1 MNTDIRHNR
10 TLLDALI
17 PQLAPLQDL
26 PPPRLQRLIDE
37 SSVLDYAPGHYVF
50 RQGDRDAYLFYLLQ
64 GELDLYSD
72 GELVSH
78 LRGGTQEARFALA
91 QLQPR
96 QLSAIPRTTVQVL
109 RVQRERLDH
118 HLHAGP
124 DDSDAE
130 PLGGQIASSGPEDWI
145 TRMLKSPI
153 FARLP
158 VANIQRLFAAM
169 EAVEVEA
176 GQSVI
181 QQGQAAD
188 ACYVINEGLCEVQR
202 HLSRGEQ
209 GYKLAQLGPG
219 ERFGEEALVAGGI
232 RNATVRTLTN
242 CTLMR
247 LDEANFHGLVVA
259 PVLKSVTLVQA
270 RAELSAGARWL
281 DVRYPDEQVGS
292 ALPDSL
298 DLPLNVLRQRAQS
311 LDPSRRYIACCDN
324 GIRGAVAAFL
334 VTDAGCDCVYL
345 AGGLEAYPEPSR
357 GRAPTQA
364 DSLPVGVTGAD
375 NTRADAAQAAASPA
389 ETTPV
394 RISDGRAAGGSYGYR
409 WASAAGS
416 PDPVSDHPAG
426 GVAGA
431 RAAEHSKAGSDDP
444 EVQAAVLKARLAQA
458 RLELH
463 EALRIKQEAERAHA
477 EEQEAKKRLEA
488 QIDSRSQGELARAQA
503 LFAEAEAMRRDLE
516 EARRHAEV
524 EAERLKREAEVR
536 AAGLEAEVQQRLRER
551 DQELLFVRAMK
562 REELAAIQQL
572 RAEAEAEVQADR
584 ERLAAEVR
592 EAESRVADTHR
603 HQQEVEAAA
612 HRAEQAGYQDLQG
625 EREHVKAEMERANA
639 LVAEAEAMKRELEQ
653 SKRLAEAD
661 ALHRRREEEERLKT
675 LEASLDARVR
685 EREQGIDSLAAMK
698 EQELER
704 ARMLREEAERQAC
717 AERERLE
724 QEAREV
730 EARMKEAQR
739 HRERIEREMREAQGK
754 NQAELEQERTRIE
767 AEMQRADALVAHAEA
782 MKRDIAEAKRVA
794 EHEAARQRQVE
805 EERIR
810 GLKAKLKQ
818 KLRSRERE
826 IDETAKRQSDE
837 LAKIHRL
844 KEQVAAELAEE
855 RKRFAREAMEAK
867 KRLCQAERAEHDIE
881 MSRIHM
887 AEEVDRK
894 HQDLLALEKSL
905 RSDIDTRLAEDKRRL
920 EADLSRAAGELA
932 VAQREREAAEADRQA
947 AAAEAERKI
956 AEYRSA
962 FERMHA
968 EEEAKLKAEKARI
981 EAEAERI
988 QGVLDEARR
997 LKRVA
1002 EAARIAAEQEVLRL
1016 KRTQDGTRGSHQGRE
1031 VIDTQIKVL
1040 EQKVARAQTRE
1051 NAAARAQDIAEGASQ
1066 TTAADLERQRETE
1079 ARLRAQIDAE
1089 VAEWRREQDAFDSS
1103 PDQLELTA
1111 RLDHQIEAAK
1121 QMAKAARRA
1130 TLAHDEKLLKEVSV
1144 LIHRA

>member
-1 MNTDIRHNR
+1 MDTDTRHNR
-10 TLLDALI
+10 TVLDALI
-17 PQLAPLQDL
+17 PQLAPLKDL

-50 RQGDRDAYLFYLLQ
+50 RQGDRDAYMFYLLQ
-64 GELDLYSD
+64 GELELYSD

-96 QLSAIPRTTVQVL
+96 QLSALPKTTVQVL

-118 HLHAGP
+118 LMHGGP

-130 PLGGQIASSGPEDWI
+130 PLEREILSSGPEDWI
-145 TRMLKSPI
+145 TRMLKAPI

-169 EAVEVEA
+169 EAVEVEG

-188 ACYVINEGLCEVQR
+188 ACYVIKEGLCEVQR
-202 HLSRGEQ
+202 RLSHGEH

-219 ERFGEEALVAGGI
+219 ERFGEEALVAGGV

-247 LDEANFHGLVVA
+247 LDEASFHDLVVA
-259 PVLKSVTLVQA
+259 PVLKSVTLVEA
-270 RAELSAGARWL
+270 REQLSAGARWL
-281 DVRYPDEQVGS
+281 DVRYPDEQAGS
-292 ALPDSL
+292 TLPDSL

-345 AGGLEAYPEPSR
+345 AGGLEAYPELSR
-357 GRAPTQA
+357 GRAPA
-364 DSLPVGVTGAD
+364 K
-375 NTRADAAQAAASPA
+375 ADAAPAAATETAAPRAAVTPA
-389 ETTPV
+389 ETTPR
-394 RISDGRAAGGSYGYR
+394 RISEGRAAGGSYGYR
-409 WASAAGS
+409 WASVAGS
-416 PDPVSDHPAG
+416 PDPVPDDPAG
-426 GVAGA
+426 GAAGA
-431 RAAEHSKAGSDDP
+431 GAAEHRTAGADDP

-463 EALRIKQEAERAHA
+463 EALRIKEEAEQAHA
-477 EEQEAKKRLEA
+477 AEQAAKKRLEA
-488 QIDSRSQGELARAQA
+488 QIESRSQGELARAQT

-516 EARRHAEV
+516 EVRRRAEV
-524 EAERLKREAEVR
+524 EAERLKRDAEAR
-536 AAGLEAEVQQRLRER
+536 AAAIEAEVQQRLRER
-551 DQELLFVRAMK
+551 EQELMSLRAMK
-562 REELAAIQQL
+562 QDELAAIERL

-612 HRAEQAGYQDLQG
+612 RRAEQAGYQDLQG
-625 EREHVKAEMERANA
+625 EREHVKAERDRANA
-639 LVAEAEAMKRELEQ
+639 LVAEAEAMKRELEE

-661 ALHRRREEEERLKT
+661 ALHRRREEEERLKA
-675 LEASLDARVR
+675 LEASLEARVR

-704 ARMLREEAERQAC
+704 ARILREEAERQAC

-724 QEAREV
+724 QEGREV
-730 EARMKEAQR
+730 EVRMKEAER
-739 HRERIEREMREAQGK
+739 HRERIERELRDAQGK
-754 NQAELEQERTRIE
+754 NQAALEQERIRVE
-767 AEMQRADALVAHAEA
+767 AEVQRANALVAHAEA
-782 MKRDIAEAKRVA
+782 MKRDIEEAKRAA
-794 EHEAARQRQVE
+794 EQDAARQRQVE

-810 GLKAKLKQ
+810 GLKAQLKQ

-867 KRLCQAERAEHDIE
+867 KRLSQAERAERDIE
-881 MSRIHM
+881 MSRIRM

-894 HQDLLALEKSL
+894 HQELLALEKSL
-905 RSDIDTRLAEDKRRL
+905 RSDLDARLEEDKRRL

-932 VAQREREAAEADRQA
+932 AAQREREAAESARQA

-968 EEEAKLKAEKARI
+968 EEQAELRAEKVRI

-988 QGVLDEARR
+988 QGVLEEARR
-997 LKRVA
+997 LKREA

-1016 KRTQDGTRGSHQGRE
+1016 KRTQESTPGSHKGRE
-1031 VIDTQIKVL
+1031 VIDSQIKML
-1040 EQKVARAQTRE
+1040 EQRVARAQARE

-1066 TTAADLERQRETE
+1066 TTAADLERQRGTE

-1089 VAEWRREQDAFDSS
+1089 VAEWRREQDAFYNS

-1130 TLAHDEKLLKEVSV
+1130 TLAHDDQLLKEVSFLV
-1144 LIHRA
+1144 HRA

>member
-10 TLLDALI
+10 TVLDALI
-17 PQLAPLQDL
+17 PRLAPLKDL
-26 PPPRLQRLIDE
+26 PPQRLQRLIDE

-64 GELDLYSD
+64 GDLELYSD

-96 QLSAIPRTTVQVL
+96 QLSALPRTTVQVL
-109 RVQRERLDH
+109 RVQRERLHH
-118 HLHAGP
+118 HLHAAP

-130 PLGGQIASSGPEDWI
+130 PLEAEPLDADIASSGPEDWI

-176 GQSVI
+176 GHSVI
-181 QQGQAAD
+181 QQGDVAD
-188 ACYVINEGLCEVQR
+188 ACYVIKEGLCEVQR
-202 HLSRGEQ
+202 CLSRGEK

-219 ERFGEEALVAGGI
+219 ERFGEEAVVAGGV
-232 RNATVRTLTN
+232 RNATVQTLTN
-242 CTLMR
+242 CILMR
-247 LDEANFHGLVVA
+247 LDKARFHNLVVA
-259 PVLKSVTLVQA
+259 PVLKSVTLEQA
-270 RAELSAGARWL
+270 REQLSTGARWL
-281 DVRYPDEQVGS
+281 DVRYPDEQAGS

-345 AGGLEAYPEPSR
+345 TGGLEAYPELSR
-357 GRAPTQA
+357 GRASTKA
-364 DSLPVGVTGAD
+364 NVAPVC
-375 NTRADAAQAAASPA
+375 AAQAAATPA
-389 ETTPV
+389 ETTPG
-394 RISDGRAAGGSYGYR
+394 RISEGRAVGTSYGYR
-409 WASAAGS
+409 WASAARN
-416 PDPVSDHPAG
+416 PDPCLDEPAG
-426 GVAGA
+426 GAAGVG
-431 RAAEHSKAGSDDP
+431 AAEHRTAGSDDP
-444 EVQAAVLKARLAQA
+444 EVQAVVLKARLAQA

-463 EALRIKQEAERAHA
+463 EALRIKQETEEAHA

-516 EARRHAEV
+516 EARRRAEV
-524 EAERLKREAEVR
+524 EAERLERDAEAR
-536 AAGLEAEVQQRLRER
+536 AAGLEAEAQQRLRDR
-551 DQELLFVRAMK
+551 DQELLSLRAMK
-562 REELAAIQQL
+562 REELAAIQRL

-625 EREHVKAEMERANA
+625 EREHVKAEIERANA
-639 LVAEAEAMKRELEQ
+639 LVAEAEAMKRELEE

-661 ALHRRREEEERLKT
+661 ALHGRREEEERLKA
-675 LEASLDARVR
+675 LEASLEAHVR

-704 ARMLREEAERQAC
+704 ARMLREEAERQAGT
-717 AERERLE
+717 ERERLE
-724 QEAREV
+724 QEGREV
-730 EARMKEAQR
+730 EARMKEAER
-739 HRERIEREMREAQGK
+739 HRERIERELREAQGK
-754 NQAELEQERTRIE
+754 NQAELEQERLRVE
-767 AEMQRADALVAHAEA
+767 AEVQRANALVAHAEA
-782 MKRDIAEAKRVA
+782 MKRDIAEARRVA
-794 EHEAARQRQVE
+794 EQDAARQRQVE

-810 GLKAKLKQ
+810 GLKAQLKQ

-844 KEQVAAELAEE
+844 KEEVAAELAEE
-855 RKRFAREAMEAK
+855 RKRFAYEAMEAK

-881 MSRIHM
+881 VSRTRM

-932 VAQREREAAEADRQA
+932 AAQREREAAETTRQA

-956 AEYRSA
+956 AEYRST

-968 EEEAKLKAEKARI
+968 EEEAKLKAEKARL

-988 QGVLDEARR
+988 RGVLEEARR
-997 LKRVA
+997 LKREA

-1016 KRTQDGTRGSHQGRE
+1016 KRTQDSTRGSHQGRE
-1031 VIDTQIKVL
+1031 AIDSQIKMF
-1040 EQKVARAQTRE
+1040 EQRVARAQARE
-1051 NAAARAQDIAEGASQ
+1051 HAATRAQDIAEGASQ
-1066 TTAADLERQRETE
+1066 TTAANLARQRATE
-1079 ARLRAQIDAE
+1079 ARLRAQIAAE
-1089 VAEWRREQDAFDSS
+1089 VAEWRREQDAFNNS

-1144 LIHRA
+1144 LVHRA

>member
-1 MNTDIRHNR
+1 M
-10 TLLDALI
+10 
-17 PQLAPLQDL
+17 
-26 PPPRLQRLIDE
+26 
-37 SSVLDYAPGHYVF
+37 
-50 RQGDRDAYLFYLLQ
+50 
-64 GELDLYSD
+64 
-72 GELVSH
+72 
-78 LRGGTQEARFALA
+78 
-91 QLQPR
+91 
-96 QLSAIPRTTVQVL
+96 
-109 RVQRERLDH
+109 
-118 HLHAGP
+118 HAGP

-130 PLGGQIASSGPEDWI
+130 PLEGEIASSGPEDWI

-181 QQGQAAD
+181 QQGDVAD
-188 ACYVINEGLCEVQR
+188 ACYVIKEGLCEVQR
-202 HLSRGEQ
+202 CLSHGEK

-219 ERFGEEALVAGGI
+219 ERFGEEALVAGGV
-232 RNATVRTLTN
+232 RNATVQTLTN

-247 LDEANFHGLVVA
+247 LDKASFHNLVVA
-259 PVLKSVTLVQA
+259 PVLKSVTLVEA
-270 RAELSAGARWL
+270 REQLSAGARWL
-281 DVRYPDEQVGS
+281 DVRYPDEQAGS

-298 DLPLNVLRQRAQS
+298 DLPLNLLRQRAQS
-311 LDPSRRYIACCDN
+311 LDPTRRYIACCDN
-324 GIRGAVAAFL
+324 GTRGAVAAFL

-345 AGGLEAYPEPSR
+345 AGGLEAYPELSR
-357 GRAPTQA
+357 GPAPTKA
-364 DSLPVGVTGAD
+364 DAAPVGVPK
-375 NTRADAAQAAASPA
+375 ADAAQAAPTPA
-389 ETTPV
+389 ETTPG
-394 RISDGRAAGGSYGYR
+394 RISDGRAAVTSYGYR

-416 PDPVSDHPAG
+416 PEPVSDHPAG
-426 GVAGA
+426 GAAGA
-431 RAAEHSKAGSDDP
+431 GATEHSKVGSDDP

-463 EALRIKQEAERAHA
+463 EALRIKQEAEQAHA
-477 EEQEAKKRLEA
+477 EEQAAKKRLEA

-516 EARRHAEV
+516 EARRRAEV
-524 EAERLKREAEVR
+524 EAERLKRDAEAR

-551 DQELLFVRAMK
+551 DQELLSLRAMK
-562 REELAAIQQL
+562 QEELAAIERL

-603 HQQEVEAAA
+603 HQREVEAAA

-625 EREHVKAEMERANA
+625 EREHAKAERERANA
-639 LVAEAEAMKRELEQ
+639 LVAEAEAMKRELEE

-661 ALHRRREEEERLKT
+661 TLRRRREEEERLKA
-675 LEASLDARVR
+675 LEASLEARVR
-685 EREQGIDSLAAMK
+685 EREQGIDSLAARK

-704 ARMLREEAERQAC
+704 ARMLREEAERQARM
-717 AERERLE
+717 ERERLE

-730 EARMKEAQR
+730 EARMKEAER
-739 HRERIEREMREAQGK
+739 HRERIERELREAQGK
-754 NQAELEQERTRIE
+754 NQAELEQERLRVE
-767 AEMQRADALVAHAEA
+767 AEVQRANALVAHAEA
-782 MKRDIAEAKRVA
+782 MKRDIEEARRVA
-794 EHEAARQRQVE
+794 EQDAARQRQVE

-810 GLKAKLKQ
+810 GLKAQLKQ

-826 IDETAKRQSDE
+826 MDETAKRQSDE

-844 KEQVAAELAEE
+844 QEQVSAELAEE

-867 KRLCQAERAEHDIE
+867 QRLCQAERAERDVE
-881 MSRIHM
+881 TSRIRM

-905 RSDIDTRLAEDKRRL
+905 RSDIDTRLVEGKRRL

-932 VAQREREAAEADRQA
+932 AAQREREAAETARQA

-988 QGVLDEARR
+988 QGVLEEARR
-997 LKRVA
+997 LKREA
-1002 EAARIAAEQEVLRL
+1002 EAARITAEQEVLRL
-1016 KRTQDGTRGSHQGRE
+1016 KRTRDTTRGSHQGRE
-1031 VIDTQIKVL
+1031 AVDSQIKML
-1040 EQKVARAQTRE
+1040 EQRVARAQARE
-1051 NAAARAQDIAEGASQ
+1051 NAAARAQDIAEDASQ
-1066 TTAADLERQRETE
+1066 TTAGDLARQRETE
-1079 ARLRAQIDAE
+1079 IRLRAQIDAE
-1089 VAEWRREQDAFDSS
+1089 VAEWRREQDAFDNS

-1130 TLAHDEKLLKEVSV
+1130 TLAHDEKLLQEVSV
-1144 LIHRA
+1144 LVHRA

>member
-10 TLLDALI
+10 TALDALI
-17 PQLAPLQDL
+17 PRLAPLQDL
-26 PPPRLQRLIDE
+26 PPQRLQRLIDE

-64 GELDLYSD
+64 GDLELYSN

-96 QLSAIPRTTVQVL
+96 QLSALPRTTVQVL

-124 DDSDAE
+124 DDKDAE
-130 PLGGQIASSGPEDWI
+130 PLEREIASSGPEDWI

-176 GQSVI
+176 GHSVI
-181 QQGQAAD
+181 QQGDVAD
-188 ACYVINEGLCEVQR
+188 ACYVIKEGLCEVQR
-202 HLSRGEQ
+202 CLSRGEK

-219 ERFGEEALVAGGI
+219 ERFGEEALVAGGV
-232 RNATVRTLTN
+232 RNATVQTLTN

-247 LDEANFHGLVVA
+247 LDKASFHNLVVA
-259 PVLKSVTLVQA
+259 PVLKSVTLVEA
-270 RAELSAGARWL
+270 REQLSAGARWL
-281 DVRYPDEQVGS
+281 DVRYPDEQAGS

-324 GIRGAVAAFL
+324 GVRSTVAAFL

-345 AGGLEAYPEPSR
+345 TGGLEAYPDLSR
-357 GRAPTQA
+357 GRVSTKANA
-364 DSLPVGVTGAD
+364 APVG
-375 NTRADAAQAAASPA
+375 AAQAAATPA
-389 ETTPV
+389 ETTPG
-394 RISDGRAAGGSYGYR
+394 RISDGRAAGTSYGYR

-416 PDPVSDHPAG
+416 PDPRLDDPAG
-426 GVAGA
+426 GAMGAGA
-431 RAAEHSKAGSDDP
+431 GEHRTAGSDDP

-463 EALRIKQEAERAHA
+463 EALRIKQEAEEAHA
-477 EEQEAKKRLEA
+477 EEQAAKKRLEA

-516 EARRHAEV
+516 EARRRAEV
-524 EAERLKREAEVR
+524 EAERLERDAEAR
-536 AAGLEAEVQQRLRER
+536 AAGLEAEAQQRLRDR
-551 DQELLFVRAMK
+551 DQELLSLRAMK
-562 REELAAIQQL
+562 HEELAAIQRL
-572 RAEAEAEVQADR
+572 RAEAEAEVQAHR
-584 ERLAAEVR
+584 ERLAAEVL

-612 HRAEQAGYQDLQG
+612 RRAEQAGYQDLQG
-625 EREHVKAEMERANA
+625 EREHVKAERERANA
-639 LVAEAEAMKRELEQ
+639 LVAEAEAMKRELEE

-661 ALHRRREEEERLKT
+661 ALHRRREEEERLKA
-675 LEASLDARVR
+675 LEASLEARVR

-704 ARMLREEAERQAC
+704 ARILREEAERQAGT
-717 AERERLE
+717 ERERLE

-739 HRERIEREMREAQGK
+739 HRERIERELREAQGK
-754 NQAELEQERTRIE
+754 NQAGLEQERLRVE
-767 AEMQRADALVAHAEA
+767 AEVQRANALVAHAEA
-782 MKRDIAEAKRVA
+782 MKRDIEEARRAAEQD
-794 EHEAARQRQVE
+794 AARQRQVE

-810 GLKAKLKQ
+810 GLKAQLKQ

-855 RKRFAREAMEAK
+855 RKRFAREAIEAK

-881 MSRIHM
+881 VSRTRM

-932 VAQREREAAEADRQA
+932 AAQREREAAETTRQA
-947 AAAEAERKI
+947 AVAEAERKI
-956 AEYRSA
+956 AEYWST

-968 EEEAKLKAEKARI
+968 EEEAKLKAEKAHL

-988 QGVLDEARR
+988 RGVLEEARR
-997 LKRVA
+997 LKREA

-1016 KRTQDGTRGSHQGRE
+1016 KRTQDSTRGSHQGRE
-1031 VIDTQIKVL
+1031 AIDSQIKMF
-1040 EQKVARAQTRE
+1040 EQRVARAQARE
-1051 NAAARAQDIAEGASQ
+1051 HAATRAQDIAEGASQ
-1066 TTAADLERQRETE
+1066 TTAADLARQRATE
-1079 ARLRAQIDAE
+1079 ARLRAQIAAE
-1089 VAEWRREQDAFDSS
+1089 VAEWRREQDAFDNS

-1144 LIHRA
+1144 LVHRA

>member
-1 MNTDIRHNR
+1 MDIRHNR
-10 TLLDALI
+10 TALEALI
-17 PQLAPLQDL
+17 PQLAPLKDL

-64 GELDLYSD
+64 GDLELYSD

-96 QLSAIPRTTVQVL
+96 QLSALPRTTVQVL

-124 DDSDAE
+124 DDNGAE
-130 PLGGQIASSGPEDWI
+130 PLEAEPLDADIASSGPEDWI

-176 GQSVI
+176 GHSVI
-181 QQGQAAD
+181 QQGGVAD
-188 ACYVINEGLCEVQR
+188 ACYVIKEGLCEVQR
-202 HLSRGEQ
+202 CLSRGEK

-219 ERFGEEALVAGGI
+219 ERFGEEALVAGGV
-232 RNATVRTLTN
+232 RNATVQTLTN

-247 LDEANFHGLVVA
+247 LDKASFHNLVVA
-259 PVLKSVTLVQA
+259 PVLKSVTLEQA
-270 RAELSAGARWL
+270 REQLSAGARWL
-281 DVRYPDEQVGS
+281 DVRYPDEQAGS

-345 AGGLEAYPEPSR
+345 TGGLEAYTELSR
-357 GRAPTQA
+357 GRASTKA
-364 DSLPVGVTGAD
+364 NAAPVC
-375 NTRADAAQAAASPA
+375 AAQAAATPA
-389 ETTPV
+389 ETTPG
-394 RISDGRAAGGSYGYR
+394 RISDGRAAVTSYGYR
-409 WASAAGS
+409 WASAARN
-416 PDPVSDHPAG
+416 PDPCLEDPAG
-426 GVAGA
+426 GAADVG
-431 RAAEHSKAGSDDP
+431 AAEHRTAGSDDP

-463 EALRIKQEAERAHA
+463 EALRIKQEVEEAHA

-516 EARRHAEV
+516 EARRRAEV
-524 EAERLKREAEVR
+524 EAGRLERDAEAR
-536 AAGLEAEVQQRLRER
+536 AAGLEAEAQQRLRDR
-551 DQELLFVRAMK
+551 DQELLSLRAMK
-562 REELAAIQQL
+562 REELAAIQRL

-625 EREHVKAEMERANA
+625 EREHVKAEIERANA
-639 LVAEAEAMKRELEQ
+639 LVAEAEAMKRELEE

-661 ALHRRREEEERLKT
+661 ALHRRREEEERLKA
-675 LEASLDARVR
+675 LEASLEAHVR

-704 ARMLREEAERQAC
+704 ARMLREEAERQAGT
-717 AERERLE
+717 ERERLE
-724 QEAREV
+724 QEGREV
-730 EARMKEAQR
+730 EARMKEAER
-739 HRERIEREMREAQGK
+739 HRERIERELREAQGK
-754 NQAELEQERTRIE
+754 NQAELEQERLRVE
-767 AEMQRADALVAHAEA
+767 AEVQRANALVAHAEA
-782 MKRDIAEAKRVA
+782 MKRDITEARRVA
-794 EHEAARQRQVE
+794 EQDAARQRQVE
-805 EERIR
+805 EELIR
-810 GLKAKLKQ
+810 GLKAQLKQ

-855 RKRFAREAMEAK
+855 RKRFAHEAMEAK

-881 MSRIHM
+881 VSRTRM

-932 VAQREREAAEADRQA
+932 AAQREREAAETTRQA

-956 AEYRSA
+956 AEYRST

-968 EEEAKLKAEKARI
+968 QEEAKLKAEKARL

-988 QGVLDEARR
+988 RGVLEEARR
-997 LKRVA
+997 LKREA

-1016 KRTQDGTRGSHQGRE
+1016 KRTQDSTRGSHQGRE
-1031 VIDTQIKVL
+1031 AIDSQIKMF
-1040 EQKVARAQTRE
+1040 EQRVARAQARE
-1051 NAAARAQDIAEGASQ
+1051 HAATRAQDIAEGASQ
-1066 TTAADLERQRETE
+1066 TTAANLARQRATE
-1079 ARLRAQIDAE
+1079 ARLRAQIAAE
-1089 VAEWRREQDAFDSS
+1089 VAEWRREQDAFDNS

-1144 LIHRA
+1144 LVHRV

>member
-1 MNTDIRHNR
+1 MDTDTRHSS
-10 TLLDALI
+10 TVLDALI
-17 PQLAPLQDL
+17 PQLAPLKDL
-26 PPPRLQRLIDE
+26 PPPCLQRLIDE

-78 LRGGTQEARFALA
+78 LQGGTQEARFALA

-96 QLSAIPRTTVQVL
+96 QLSALPRTTVRVL
-109 RVQRERLDH
+109 CVQRERLDH
-118 HLHAGP
+118 LLHAGP

-130 PLGGQIASSGPEDWI
+130 PLEGEIASSGPEDWI

-188 ACYVINEGLCEVQR
+188 ACYVIKEGLCEVQR
-202 HLSRGEQ
+202 CLSHGQQ

-219 ERFGEEALVAGGI
+219 ERFGEEALVAGGV

-247 LDEANFHGLVVA
+247 LDKASFHDLVVA
-259 PVLKSVTLVQA
+259 PVLKSVTLAQA
-270 RAELSAGARWL
+270 REEVSTGARWL

-311 LDPSRRYIACCDN
+311 LDPGRRYIACCDN
-324 GIRGAVAAFL
+324 GIRGAVSAFL
-334 VTDAGCDCVYL
+334 VMDAGCDCVYL
-345 AGGLEAYPEPSR
+345 AGGLEAYPERSR
-357 GRAPTQA
+357 GRAPTK
-364 DSLPVGVTGAD
+364 
-375 NTRADAAQAAASPA
+375 ADAAPVGATRTAATPA
-389 ETTPV
+389 ETTPG
-394 RISDGRAAGGSYGYR
+394 RIPDGRAAGASYGYR
-409 WASAAGS
+409 WASVAGS
-416 PDPVSDHPAG
+416 PDPVSDDPAG
-426 GVAGA
+426 GAAGA
-431 RAAEHSKAGSDDP
+431 GAAEHTGDP

-463 EALRIKQEAERAHA
+463 EALRIKQEAEQAHY
-477 EEQEAKKRLEA
+477 EEQAAKKRLEA

-516 EARRHAEV
+516 EARRRAEV
-524 EAERLKREAEVR
+524 EAERLKRDAEAR

-551 DQELLFVRAMK
+551 DQELRSLRAMK
-562 REELAAIQQL
+562 QEELAAIERL

-603 HQQEVEAAA
+603 HQQEVEADA
-612 HRAEQAGYQDLQG
+612 HRAEQAGYLDLQG
-625 EREHVKAEMERANA
+625 ERERVKAEMERANA
-639 LVAEAEAMKRELEQ
+639 LVAEAEAMKRDLEE

-661 ALHRRREEEERLKT
+661 ALHRRREEEDRLKA
-675 LEASLDARVR
+675 LEASLEARVR
-685 EREQGIDSLAAMK
+685 EREQGIDTLAAMK

-704 ARMLREEAERQAC
+704 ARMLREEAEQKART
-717 AERERLE
+717 ERERLE
-724 QEAREV
+724 QDAREV
-730 EARMKEAQR
+730 EVRMKEAER
-739 HRERIEREMREAQGK
+739 HRERIERELREAQGK
-754 NQAELEQERTRIE
+754 NQAELEQERMRVE
-767 AEMQRADALVAHAEA
+767 AEVQRANALVAHAEA
-782 MKRDIAEAKRVA
+782 MKRDIAEARRVA
-794 EHEAARQRQVE
+794 EQDAARQRQVE

-810 GLKAKLKQ
+810 GLKAQLKQ

-867 KRLCQAERAEHDIE
+867 KRLSQAERAERDIE
-881 MSRIHM
+881 MSRIRM

-894 HQDLLALEKSL
+894 HQDLLALEKDL

-920 EADLSRAAGELA
+920 ESDLSRAAGELA
-932 VAQREREAAEADRQA
+932 AAQREREAAETARQA
-947 AAAEAERKI
+947 AAAEADRKI

-988 QGVLDEARR
+988 QGVLEEARR
-997 LKRVA
+997 LKREA

-1016 KRTQDGTRGSHQGRE
+1016 KRTQNSTRGSHEGRE
-1031 VIDTQIKVL
+1031 VIDSQIKML
-1040 EQKVARAQTRE
+1040 EQRVARAQARE

-1089 VAEWRREQDAFDSS
+1089 VAEWRREQDAFDNS

-1144 LIHRA
+1144 LVHRP

>member
-1 MNTDIRHNR
+1 MDTDTRR
-10 TLLDALI
+10 SSTVLDALI
-17 PQLAPLQDL
+17 PQFAPLKDL
-26 PPPRLQRLIDE
+26 SPPRRQRLIDE
-37 SSVLDYAPGHYVF
+37 SSVLDYAPGHHVF
-50 RQGDRDAYLFYLLQ
+50 RQGDRDAYQFYLLQ
-64 GELDLYSD
+64 GELELYSD

-78 LRGGTQEARFALA
+78 LRGGTEEARFALA

-96 QLSAIPRTTVQVL
+96 QLSALPRTTVQVL
-109 RVQRERLDH
+109 RVQRDRLDHLLRAGPDESDVEPLEAERLD
-118 HLHAGP
+118 A
-124 DDSDAE
+124 D
-130 PLGGQIASSGPEDWI
+130 IASSVPEDWI

-158 VANIQRLFAAM
+158 VANIQRLFVAM

-181 QQGQAAD
+181 QQGGVAD
-188 ACYVINEGLCEVQR
+188 ACYVIKEGLCEVQR
-202 HLSRGEQ
+202 CLARGEQ

-219 ERFGEEALVAGGI
+219 GRFGEEALVAGGV

-247 LDEANFHGLVVA
+247 LDKARFHHLVVA
-259 PVLKSVTLVQA
+259 PVLKSVTLDEA
-270 RAELSAGARWL
+270 REQISAGARWL

-311 LDPSRRYIACCDN
+311 LDPSRRYISCCDN

-334 VTDAGCDCVYL
+334 VTDAGCDCAYL
-345 AGGLEAYPEPSR
+345 AGGLAAYPELSR
-357 GRAPTQA
+357 GHAPTK
-364 DSLPVGVTGAD
+364 
-375 NTRADAAQAAASPA
+375 ADAAEADAAEAVATPA
-389 ETTPV
+389 ETTPG
-394 RISDGRAAGGSYGYR
+394 RSSDGHAAGASYGYR
-409 WASAAGS
+409 WASAGGS
-416 PDPVSDHPAG
+416 PDPVPDDPAG
-426 GVAGA
+426 SVAGA
-431 RAAEHSKAGSDDP
+431 GAAEHDGSDDP

-463 EALRIKQEAERAHA
+463 EALRIKQDAEQAHA
-477 EEQEAKKRLEA
+477 EERAAKKRLEA

-503 LFAEAEAMRRDLE
+503 LFAEVGAMRRELE
-516 EARRHAEV
+516 EARRRAEV
-524 EAERLKREAEVR
+524 EAERLKRDAEAR
-536 AAGLEAEVQQRLRER
+536 AMDLEAEVQQRLYQR
-551 DQELLFVRAMK
+551 DQELQSLRAMK
-562 REELAAIQQL
+562 EEELAAIKRL

-603 HQQEVEAAA
+603 LQQEVEAAA

-625 EREHVKAEMERANA
+625 QREHVKAETERANA

-653 SKRLAEAD
+653 AKRLAEAD
-661 ALHRRREEEERLKT
+661 ALQRRREEEERLKA
-675 LEASLDARVR
+675 LEASLEARVR
-685 EREQGIDSLAAMK
+685 ECEQGIDSLAVRK

-704 ARMLREEAERQAC
+704 ARMLREEAERQARM
-717 AERERLE
+717 ERERLE
-724 QEAREV
+724 REARQVEAQMQEAE
-730 EARMKEAQR
+730 R
-739 HRERIEREMREAQGK
+739 HRERIERELREAHGK
-754 NQAELEQERTRIE
+754 NQAELEQERLRVE
-767 AEMQRADALVAHAEA
+767 AEVQRANALVAHAEA

-794 EHEAARQRQVE
+794 EQDAARQRQIE

-810 GLKAKLKQ
+810 GLKAQLKQ

-844 KEQVAAELAEE
+844 KEQVAAELCEE

-867 KRLCQAERAEHDIE
+867 ERLCQAERAERDIE
-881 MSRIHM
+881 MSRIRM
-887 AEEVDRK
+887 AEDVDRK
-894 HQDLLALEKSL
+894 HQELLALEKSL
-905 RSDIDTRLAEDKRRL
+905 RSELDTRLAEDKRRL
-920 EADLSRAAGELA
+920 EADLARAAGELA
-932 VAQREREAAEADRQA
+932 AAQREREVADAARQA
-947 AAAEAERKI
+947 AAAEAEDKI

-968 EEEAKLKAEKARI
+968 EEEAKLKAEKVRI

-988 QGVLDEARR
+988 QGVLEEARR
-997 LKRVA
+997 LKRDA
-1002 EAARIAAEQEVLRL
+1002 EAARMAAEQEVLRL
-1016 KRTQDGTRGSHQGRE
+1016 QRSQESTRGSHKGRE
-1031 VIDTQIKVL
+1031 VIGSQIKVL
-1040 EQKVARAQTRE
+1040 EQRVARAQARE
-1051 NAAARAQDIAEGASQ
+1051 NAAARAQDIAEGASR
-1066 TTAADLERQRETE
+1066 TTAADLVRQRETE
-1079 ARLRAQIDAE
+1079 VRLRAQIDAE
-1089 VAEWRREQDAFDSS
+1089 VAEWRREQDAFDNS

-1130 TLAHDEKLLKEVSV
+1130 TLVHDDQLLKEVSR
-1144 LIHRA
+1144 LAYRA